1 MHVIIYQRLKVLVCK
16 QIKTNIDMN
25 MTDCEVKI
33 EIHYFVKEILS
44 VLKWCVW
51 YKTSIDMAEN
61 LELCQVIDRQ
71 LYKFLILLHFRQG
84 FEKYKNL
91 KKMF

>member
-44 VLKWCVW
+44 VLK
-51 YKTSIDMAEN
+51 
-61 LELCQVIDRQ
+61 
-71 LYKFLILLHFRQG
+71 
-84 FEKYKNL
+84 
-91 KKMF
+91 

>member
-51 YKTSIDMAEN
+51 YKTSN
-61 LELCQVIDRQ
+61 RHGGKFGTLSSDR
-71 LYKFLILLHFRQG
+71 
-84 FEKYKNL
+84 
-91 KKMF
+91 